1 MAIIVEEAKPPKNW
15 GAIIGVILILAIL
28 FGGVYFI
35 FFQQPMII
43 ETISSSPIQETEM
56 LSKLTFDPSS
66 VQDNEVFKGLRQYA
80 ASATAGQL
88 GRPNPFLP
96 F

>member
-15 GAIIGVILILAIL
+15 GAIISFIIILAVI
-28 FGGVYFI
+28 FGGVYFV
-35 FFQQPMII
+35 FFQKPVLI
-43 ETISSSPIQETEM
+43 ELAVSGPAQETEM
-56 LSKLTFDPSS
+56 LSKLTFNPSDI
-66 VQDNEVFKGLRQYA
+66 QNNEVFRSLRQYA
-80 ASATAGQL
+80 ASTTAGQL

>member
-15 GAIIGVILILAIL
+15 GAIIGFLLVIAIL

-35 FFQQPMII
+35 FFQKPVII
-43 ETISSSPIQETEM
+43 ETISSISQQETEM
-56 LSKLTFDPSS
+56 LSRLIFDPSTIQS
-66 VQDNEVFKGLRQYA
+66 NEVFRGLRQYSG
-80 ASATAGQL
+80 SATAGQL

>member
-1 MAIIVEEAKPPKNW
+1 MAIIVEEPKPPKNW
-15 GAIIGVILILAIL
+15 GAIISFIIILAVI

-35 FFQQPMII
+35 FFQKPILI
-43 ETISSSPIQETEM
+43 ELVTSSSAQQTEM
-56 LSKLTFDPSS
+56 LSKLTFNPSDI
-66 VQDNEVFKGLRQYA
+66 QNNEIFRSLRQYA
-80 ASATAGQL
+80 APATAGQL

>member
-1 MAIIVEEAKPPKNW
+1 MAIIVEEPKAPKNW
-15 GAIIGVILILAIL
+15 GAIASFIIILAVL

-35 FFQQPMII
+35 FFQKPVLI
-43 ETISSSPIQETEM
+43 ELAVSGSAQENEM
-56 LSKLTFDPSS
+56 LSKLSFNPSDI
-66 VQDNEVFKGLRQYA
+66 QNNEIFRGLRQYA
-80 ASATAGQL
+80 APATLGEL